1 MMRPSRLPELSVV
14 IPTYN
19 RAPLLSR
26 TLASLVKQRNAP
38 SFEVIVADDGSAD
51 DSAQVVAGFRDRLT
65 IDYGYQEDRGY
76 RVAAA
81 RNMGA
86 AMARAPILVFL
97 DSGTL
102 AGPDLLAGH
111 FRRHREYRPG
121 VRGTSGSPASG
132 GAGPGVIG
140 YTYGYQLSQATAG
153 LADALDRMSPQQAH
167 ERFRTDPSFRDW
179 RHDELAK
186 AGFDLST
193 LKLPWLFFWSM
204 NVSVHAADFAAAG
217 GFDERFREWGGEDV
231 ELGYRLHR
239 RGVPLIA
246 DVRPWAVENPH
257 ERDPDASM
265 ASAKRNAL
273 HILRSHADPAVELFW
288 ALFTHDDGNMWP
300 AEEAYRDLLEWADE
314 ATSLDVRPEL
324 ERGTADLPAGGR
336 VAIFG
341 SGASVP
347 RRGLGGTLVDFDAR
361 LLDTA
366 PADGRFATHLGIGIR
381 TPLPDRAVDRVV
393 ITSRLAGLWPR
404 WGEAITAEAGRI
416 VKTAPARTVRITAA
430 SSMTAPAIPVALSR
444 SPSTSAA
451 STAAAS
457 GSMSDSKAAVL
468 ADAVRR
474 PRKNSV

>member
-1 MMRPSRLPELSVV
+1 MIPPRSSRGPEVSVV

-19 RAPLLSR
+19 RAPLLRR
-26 TLASLVKQRNAP
+26 TLASLVRQRTAP

-51 DSAQVVAGFRDRLT
+51 DSAQVVAGFSDRLT
-65 IDYGYQEDRGY
+65 IRYGYQEDRGY
-76 RVAAA
+76 RVATA

-111 FRRHREYRPG
+111 LRRHREHQRVP
-121 VRGTSGSPASG
+121 GSPAR
-132 GAGPGVIG
+132 GPAVIG
-140 YTYGYQLSQATAG
+140 YTFGYQLFQTTEG
-153 LADALDRMSPQQAH
+153 LADAVDRMSPQQVY
-167 ERFRTDPSFRDW
+167 ERFHTQPSFRDS
-179 RHDELAK
+179 RHEELAR

-204 NVSVHAADFAAAG
+204 NISMHADDFAAVG
-217 GFDERFREWGGEDV
+217 GFDERFVEWGGEDV

-239 RGVPLIA
+239 RGVQLIA
-246 DVRPWAVENPH
+246 DIRPWAVENPH
-257 ERDPDASM
+257 ERDPEAGM

-288 ALFTHDDGNMWP
+288 GLFTRDGEMWP
-300 AEEAYRDLLEWADE
+300 AEEAYRDLLEWADKV
-314 ATSLDVRPEL
+314 TDLDVRPEL
-324 ERGTADLPAGGR
+324 DAGTADLPAGAR
-336 VAIFG
+336 VAVFG

-347 RRGLGGTLVDFDAR
+347 RRGLHGTLVDFDAR

-366 PADGRFATHLGIGIR
+366 PADGRFTTHLGIGIR

-404 WGEAITAEAGRI
+404 WGEAISAEAARIGAGVHGPPVRGPLPGGR
-416 VKTAPARTVRITAA
+416 A
-430 SSMTAPAIPVALSR
+430 S
-444 SPSTSAA
+444 
-451 STAAAS
+451 
-457 GSMSDSKAAVL
+457 VL
-468 ADAVRR
+468 T
-474 PRKNSV
+474 